1 VELAVQSQ
9 LLLPVGRTYAATWLV
24 VRGRKRSIKKKKK
37 KKSKG
42 GYTRDNRKIVGV
54 GVVELE
60 GQSHPLCPGGRN
72 YDAKR
77 ESGRGRKRGKKKKKK
92 KQSIGEYCRRKR
104 NTVGGGRIAEIRI
117 NYDCRSLLGLYKIL
131 ILI

>member
-24 VRGRKRSIKKKKK
+24 VRGRKRSI
-37 KKSKG
+37 
-42 GYTRDNRKIVGV
+42 
-54 GVVELE
+54 
-60 GQSHPLCPGGRN
+60 
-72 YDAKR
+72 
-77 ESGRGRKRGKKKKKK
+77 KKKKK